1 MRCQATKSD
10 ALTLQFSNSPFT
22 LFQSSNSNGRYTR
35 HCIMEDDDI
44 PDTRV
49 FVSGLPP
56 NFTSDQLGA
65 HFAGR
70 YQITDAVV
78 IEDRRIGFVG
88 FRNYT
93 LAQSAIKYFN
103 KTYIRMSKISVEM
116 AKPVEIKR
124 TSTSQGV
131 PLSKHSAQA
140 KAHRPS
146 STQLIQSSGHSAS
159 NAASNHDTAFQ
170 DYVPVVASKRKRES
184 ASQRENHYLEPTPGV
199 SAALVTS
206 ECENGG
212 RGSPA
217 DEKVGRRLK
226 MARMKDKEKDEVR
239 KADTEGRHEDENG
252 HHQHASET
260 SGTKRKK
267 KKIEVDAQGLA
278 DEDVAALGP
287 EDVTKD
293 PAMERKKSNKK
304 KREEARNSK
313 DAPAVEEE
321 KPTRDENHVSKE
333 KMDPRPRD
341 HDGKAAAKRR
351 HRKRQRVA
359 PSQD

>member
-1 MRCQATKSD
+1 
-10 ALTLQFSNSPFT
+10 
-22 LFQSSNSNGRYTR
+22 
-35 HCIMEDDDI
+35 MEDDDI

-267 KKIEVDAQGLA
+267 KKIAVDAQGLA